1 MKIIM
6 RISTAMMA
14 TILLIITINV
24 WHQKNRVKRF
34 QIKAIYFWLKRSEG
48 YILLEHKRVLTCRY
62 YFIKNT
68 TTTTK
73 NETKLKN
80 VSAMD
85 NNKWIREF

>member
-1 MKIIM
+1 MKIIT
-6 RISTAMMA
+6 RISTAIMA

-34 QIKAIYFWLKRSEG
+34 QIKVIYFWLKRSEG
-48 YILLEHKRVLTCRY
+48 DILLEHKRVLTCRY

-68 TTTTK
+68 TATTK

-85 NNKWIREF
+85 NNKWIRQF